1 MSEAVIRSQAARRR
15 VAVRRRAVDGDEI
28 RITNRATYWPVAPL
42 DLVVGAPLAV
52 RLLLGASPL
61 GRVVQAAAFGAYIGS
76 AIRDWRDRRGIRW
89 IDFRREFGADVHH
102 LRPMPF
108 EVRADEIRT
117 LAHRLNDEFTDR
129 RPSRRDAAVEAD
141 RSLTAYIAGLT
152 GQHVRTSIEVRGFTL
167 ARLAF
172 PFALGACDILS
183 GDVAI
188 FADTGYLEP
197 HVIAHEFCHR
207 KGYWKE
213 LHAQALAYLALA
225 GSREPALRQAALLE
239 RVHRNLRVLSGDD
252 FTAYE
257 RLVERTPLRSEL
269 RDTLLRPR
277 PAAGRASRPVQTAMR
292 HLYDARM
299 RVAGQN
305 GLSDYDLGFTN
316 FLYTFRTSLTAR
328 QPRAQAALLG

>member
-1 MSEAVIRSQAARRR
+1 PAHRGRSRGAGADGAAR
-15 VAVRRRAVDGDEI
+15 
-28 RITNRATYWPVAPL
+28 P
-42 DLVVGAPLAV
+42 
-52 RLLLGASPL
+52 
-61 GRVVQAAAFGAYIGS
+61 QA
-76 AIRDWRDRRGIRW
+76 
-89 IDFRREFGADVHH
+89 
-102 LRPMPF
+102 
-108 EVRADEIRT
+108 
-117 LAHRLNDEFTDR
+117 
-129 RPSRRDAAVEAD
+129 
-141 RSLTAYIAGLT
+141 AYIAGLT
-152 GQHVRTSIEVRGFTL
+152 GQEVRTSIEVRGFTL

-277 PAAGRASRPVQTAMR
+277 PAAGRAPPPLPTPMP
-292 HLYDARM
+292 HPYDARM
-299 RVAGQN
+299 RGAGQN
-305 GLSDYDLGFTN
+305 RLSGHDLGFT
-316 FLYTFRTSLTAR
+316 
-328 QPRAQAALLG
+328 